1 MSIKGIPVRHI
12 KASQTNQDV
21 AEHISI
27 REVQQLLNNQDLT
40 QDLHRHDFYFI
51 MAIERGHGSHAI
63 DFTHYDL
70 CDRCIFFMHPGQVHE
85 LSIKAGSTGFLI
97 QFKTDFYPHDRF
109 TGDLLR
115 SLRRQTFC
123 QLNEELFRKLMIT
136 LSQLH
141 HEYQHRKEKFNE
153 ALRAIFLYFGRM

>member
-12 KASQTNQDV
+12 KASETNQDV
-21 AEHISI
+21 TEHISI

-123 QLNEELFRKLMIT
+123 QLNEESFRKLMIT